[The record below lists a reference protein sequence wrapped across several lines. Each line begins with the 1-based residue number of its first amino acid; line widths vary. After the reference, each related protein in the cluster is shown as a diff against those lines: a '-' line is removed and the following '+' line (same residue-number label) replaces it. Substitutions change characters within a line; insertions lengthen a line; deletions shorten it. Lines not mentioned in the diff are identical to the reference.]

1 VVSGHVRA
9 ILHRHETRGHELA
22 HVDGHAHWLSALGA
36 ESLVLSTIRGRAPD
50 EARAEPLSQGQ
61 WAHLLHLIGS
71 VQHVC
76 ARHKLRVA
84 VQPRYGGTI
93 EGPADIE
100 RLLVGSEAGLCLDIG
115 QLVLAGADALEVLE
129 LAAGRI
135 QHVHLND
142 LDLDLARQVR
152 RGALN
157 YADAV
162 RDGLY
167 TPLGEGG
174 ANVRRV
180 IEALRASDYRGW
192 YTLEQPVRLGS
203 AEDRPLGRISRS
215 IEYLLPLLV

>member
-1 VVSGHVRA
+1 M
-9 ILHRHETRGHELA
+9 
-22 HVDGHAHWLSALGA
+22 
-36 ESLVLSTIRGRAPD
+36 
-50 EARAEPLSQGQ
+50 
-61 WAHLLHLIGS
+61 
-71 VQHVC
+71 
-76 ARHKLRVA
+76 A